1 MSFVSR
7 RPGYDVTVDGGFVDR
22 GRWVVHGVVTYR
34 RTSSNESWEDVESDG
49 RLDLMI
55 GIARES
61 RRGHAAGA
69 RRRDVV
75 VEGDRELE
83 ELFGYPP
90 AGR

>member
-7 RPGYDVTVDGGFVDR
+7 RPGYDVTVEGGFDGS

-34 RTSSNESWEDVESDG
+34 RTSSVECWEDLESDG

-69 RRRDVV
+69 RRLDVV
-75 VEGDRELE
+75 VEGDREIA